1 MRVPTLRPIIVAT
14 ALVAGSGILAGGLA
28 LRPALAGGSG
38 SINPFAIVTCNN
50 NSSPCE
56 TYHNKGIAA
65 GLEGINTN
73 ASPFSSGLVGSQTKS
88 GTGVTGVGVGG
99 FGVSGTSSS
108 ATGVS
113 GSSSTAWG
121 VYGYSTSGI
130 GVQGQSVNNEGMD
143 AYSSNA
149 DGLLAASGSG
159 NGLVAIAGSN
169 GRGIFAVGGTGDAIY
184 GDAGWGNGAVGLR
197 ATNNGDNGSD
207 GDGADM
213 QGSYIGVIAR
223 NTAGQGYPLV
233 AADTNGTDL
242 MFVDSAGDLFY
253 HGGLF
258 QFAKTR
264 DGHIA
269 TTFGAT
275 AASPTI
281 EDNGTARLVN
291 GQATVQLDAAF
302 AQSIDNRK
310 AYQVMLTPDGDTKG
324 LFIASKTPAG
334 FVVREVQGGRAT
346 LEFDY
351 HIYAPALGQA
361 GHRMTEMTPAQAAA
375 MMPKAPFAVQ
385 HASKP
390 RLPVLLHNHK

>member
-1 MRVPTLRPIIVAT
+1 MRVSTLRPIVVVAV
-14 ALVAGSGILAGGLA
+14 LVAGSGILAGGLA
-28 LRPALAGGSG
+28 VRPALAGGGSG
-38 SINPFAIVTCNN
+38 MVNPFAIVHCN
-50 NSSPCE
+50 SGSPCE
-56 TYHNKGIAA
+56 TYSNKGLGE
-65 GLEGINTN
+65 GLLGINTN
-73 ASPFSSGLVGSQTKS
+73 SSPFSSGLQGQSTKN
-88 GTGVTGVGVGG
+88 GTGVSGYSNAG

-121 VYGYSTSGI
+121 TYGYSQSGP
-130 GVQGQSVNNEGMD
+130 GVQGQSINNEGVVG
-143 AYSSNA
+143 YSSNSNGV
-149 DGLLAASGSG
+149 DAASGTG

-184 GDAGWGNGAVGLR
+184 GSAGWGNGAVGIR
-197 ATNNGDNGSD
+197 ATNDGDNGSD
-207 GDGADM
+207 GNGADIE
-213 QGSYIGVIAR
+213 GSYVGVVAR
-223 NTAGQGYPLV
+223 NKAGMGYPLV

-264 DGHIA
+264 DGHVA

-275 AASPTI
+275 TASPTI
-281 EDNGTARLVN
+281 EDNGTAQLVG
-291 GQATVQLDAAF
+291 GQANVQLDAAF
-302 AQSIDNRK
+302 AQSIDIRK
-310 AYQVMLTPDGDTKG
+310 AYVVMLTPDGDTKG
-324 LFIASKTPAG
+324 LFVASKSPTS

-346 LEFDY
+346 ISFDY

-375 MMPKAPFAVQ
+375 MMPKAQFTMP
-385 HASKP
+385 HALKLKS
-390 RLPVLLHNHK
+390 PVLQHHN